1 MRRATEIR
9 NVGVRPLTGRD
20 LKSIIERLK
29 PWTGFAILEL
39 FAGMARLT
47 ISALEQGAASAV
59 LVDNNKDVQRQLRR
73 IVQQNPACVL
83 LPTDFRQAIRRL
95 KSQSK
100 KFDLIFID
108 PPFDS
113 TYLAS
118 TIDAVVDGSLS
129 TETGIIL
136 LKHSPA
142 QKPVLTE
149 SLTNVFTI
157 SRNDIVIS
165 AWQFKH
171 CMENE

>member
-47 ISALEQGAASAV
+47 IEALEQGAASAV
-59 LVDNNKDVQRQLRR
+59 LVDNNKDVQRQLRK
-73 IVQQNPACVL
+73 IIQHNPSCVL
-83 LPTDFRQAIRRL
+83 LPTDFRQAIRKL
-95 KSQSK
+95 KSQNK

-118 TIDAVVDGSLS
+118 AIDAVVDGSLS

-136 LKHSPA
+136 LKHAPS
-142 QKPVLTE
+142 QTPVLTDFW
-149 SLTNVFTI
+149 TNLFTI
-157 SRNDIVIS
+157 KRNDIIIS
-165 AWQFKH
+165 AWQYV
-171 CMENE
+171 CNQENE